1 MYKKFKILGIIL
13 IVIALIVIAL
23 GFVFRMFYGSVMD
36 APSSTLI
43 RLRSYMKFSF
53 YIGTV
58 TAMIGIILILIEKNL
73 TQ

>member
-1 MYKKFKILGIIL
+1 MYKKLKILGYILLIIAA
-13 IVIALIVIAL
+13 VIAIL
-23 GFVFRMFYGSVMD
+23 GIVFRILHNSVMD
-36 APSSTLI
+36 APSSTLL